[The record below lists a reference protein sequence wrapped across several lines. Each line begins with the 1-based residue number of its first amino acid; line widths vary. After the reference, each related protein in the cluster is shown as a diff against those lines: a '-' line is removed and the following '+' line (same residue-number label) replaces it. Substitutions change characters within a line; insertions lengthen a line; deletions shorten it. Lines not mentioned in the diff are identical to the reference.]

1 MAWAFP
7 RESELL
13 PLFNYH
19 LYKMKQSGIID
30 RLQQKF
36 LDEHNSNTV
45 LSQTMVASN
54 SLGYKNVMLPFLAIL
69 TGMCVA
75 LLQLGI
81 EVLAMTKKDHL
92 SDELQSEKDMS
103 EEAKE
108 IIDDI
113 HTILLENYDKL
124 GGIKFLSRLRFHYN
138 QLKR

>member
-1 MAWAFP
+1 
-7 RESELL
+7 
-13 PLFNYH
+13 
-19 LYKMKQSGIID
+19 MKQSGIID

-45 LSQTMVASN
+45 LSQTMVGSN

-69 TGMCVA
+69 TGICVA

-81 EVLAMTKKDHL
+81 EVLAMIKDHL
-92 SDELQSEKDMS
+92 SDEQQSEDMP

-113 HTILLENYDKL
+113 HSILLENYDKL
-124 GGIKFLSRLRFHYN
+124 GGIKFLSQMRMHFK
-138 QLKR
+138 QFKR

>member
-1 MAWAFP
+1 
-7 RESELL
+7 
-13 PLFNYH
+13 
-19 LYKMKQSGIID
+19 MKQSGIID

-36 LDEHNSNTV
+36 LDERNSNTV
-45 LSQTMVASN
+45 LSQTTVASK

-81 EVLAMTKKDHL
+81 EVLAMKKDHMT
-92 SDELQSEKDMS
+92 DEQQSEKDMS

-113 HTILLENYDKL
+113 HSILLENYDKL

>member
-1 MAWAFP
+1 
-7 RESELL
+7 
-13 PLFNYH
+13 
-19 LYKMKQSGIID
+19 MKQSGIID

-45 LSQTMVASN
+45 LSQVMLASN

-81 EVLAMTKKDHL
+81 EVLAMIKKNQ
-92 SDELQSEKDMS
+92 SDEQQSEKDMS

-124 GGIKFLSRLRFHYN
+124 GGIRFLSRLRLHYN